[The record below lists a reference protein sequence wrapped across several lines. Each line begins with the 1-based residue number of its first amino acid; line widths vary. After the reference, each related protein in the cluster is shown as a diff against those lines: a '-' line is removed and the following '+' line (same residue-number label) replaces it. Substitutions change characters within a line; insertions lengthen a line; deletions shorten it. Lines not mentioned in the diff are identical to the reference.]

1 MNLSFSKCILSDYQK
16 KRINAETPY
25 YFVMIFYPLMIMLLI
40 ELLCAHRSP
49 VLYLSGNEI
58 FHQLNFPEK

>member
-1 MNLSFSKCILSDYQK
+1 MSTEWLPK
-16 KRINAETPY
+16 KRIKAETPY
-25 YFVMIFYPLMIMLLI
+25 YFVTIFYPLMIMLLI

-49 VLYLSGNEI
+49 VLYLILSGNEI